1 MVESPRRTGVLLQG
15 TRVRLLFVSHSFP
28 PTDAPLENVGG
39 MQRVA
44 VELFDALQAD
54 PAVDVVPLV
63 ARGPWKGTGFRTVR
77 FMAGLL
83 GTLPARAREAD
94 VVLFSSMVTAWL
106 APFWRR
112 RVGRTPLVAI
122 AHGRDVTLPTLVY
135 QQTLPRVLR
144 SLDLI
149 LPVSTATGAELVA
162 RGAEPGRVVPLPNG
176 VDTARFEPAPDGAAA
191 RAAFVDR
198 GELGADAALLFSVGR
213 QVERKGTAWFVREV
227 LPGLPAH
234 VHYWVAGDGPELPAI
249 EAAAREAGVADR
261 LRLLGRVS
269 EEALRDLLAAADLF
283 VMPNVP
289 VAGDMEGFG
298 VVMLEAAL
306 SGTPVVASRL
316 EGIRDVVVD
325 GENGFFVAPLDA
337 DGFRARIAA
346 LLADPDALAAL
357 SARAARTSRER
368 FAWPGVARRYAE
380 TLAALTGQELGEG
393 GEV

>member
-1 MVESPRRTGVLLQG
+1 MLPQG
-15 TRVRLLFVSHSFP
+15 TRVRILFVSHSFP
-28 PTDAPLENVGG
+28 SPDAPLDNVGG

-44 VELFDALQAD
+44 VELFEALRAD
-54 PAVDVVPLV
+54 PAVEVIPLV

-77 FMAGLL
+77 FMANLL
-83 GTLPARAREAD
+83 RTLPARAREAD

-112 RVGRTPLVAI
+112 RVGRTPLAAI
-122 AHGRDVTLPTLVY
+122 AHGRDVTLPTMVY
-135 QQTLPRVLR
+135 QRTLPRVLR
-144 SLDLI
+144 ALDLM
-149 LPVSTATGAELVA
+149 LPVSSATGAELVA
-162 RGAEPGRVVPLPNG
+162 RGAAPGRVVPLPNG

-191 RAAFVDR
+191 RATFVAR
-198 GELGADAALLFSVGR
+198 GEIAEDEALLFSVGR

-234 VHYWVAGDGPELPAI
+234 VRYWVAGDGPELPAI
-249 EAAAREAGVADR
+249 EAAAREAGVANR

-269 EEALRDLLAAADLF
+269 EEALRELLAAADLF

-289 VAGDMEGFG
+289 IAGDMEGFG

-325 GENGFFVAPLDA
+325 GENGYFVAPLDA
-337 DGFRARIAA
+337 DGYRTRIAG
-346 LLADPDALAAL
+346 LLSDPAALAEL
-357 SARAARTSRER
+357 SARAARSSRAR

-380 TLAALTGQELGEG
+380 TLAALADTELDEG
-393 GEV
+393 RDAASA